1 MGRHEFVRHDQSLDP
16 DRANL
21 FVDRRKFLLG
31 SMPAVGLAAL
41 ASTACDRTPQ
51 TQGRAYVPTYF
62 RAAEW
67 EFLVAAVSRLIPT
80 EGQGPGAIEAGVAE
94 FVDRQMELPY
104 GHGSYFYLQGPF
116 HPESAAALG
125 YQLRYTPREIY
136 RLGIDDAN
144 SASRE
149 AHGREFARLDPLSQ
163 DQFLASME
171 EGALKLPTIPAV
183 VLFSQLLENTREG
196 YFSDPMYGGN
206 RNMIAW
212 NWIGFPGARA
222 DFTDWIDLAGTEY
235 PYGPVSIGGTRP

>member
-1 MGRHEFVRHDQSLDP
+1 
-16 DRANL
+16 
-21 FVDRRKFLLG
+21 VDRRKFLLG
-31 SMPAVGLAAL
+31 SMPAVGLGAL
-41 ASTACDRTPQ
+41 ASTGCSGALQ
-51 TQGRAYVPTYF
+51 SESRAYVPTYF

-104 GHGSYFYLQGPF
+104 GHGAYFYLQGPF
-116 HPESAAALG
+116 HPESPATLG

-136 RLGIDDAN
+136 RIGIEEAN
-144 SASRE
+144 SASGK
-149 AHGREFARLDPLSQ
+149 AYGREFARLDPSSQ

-171 EGALKLPTIPAV
+171 EGALKFSSIQAV
-183 VLFSQLLENTREG
+183 VLFAQLLENTREG

-206 RNMIAW
+206 RNMVAW

-222 DFTDWIDLAGTEY
+222 DFTDWIDRAGNEY
-235 PYGPVSIGGTRP
+235 PYGPVSVGGTRP